1 MFDPRNLIKK
11 SLARIPKK
19 FDKNQVRLHLGC
31 GLRKYNSFLNVDLYN
46 SDYNLDLSRGK
57 LPFPD
62 NHFEFVLS
70 QHFIEHL
77 WLETELMPL
86 MKEVRRVMQPGAT
99 LILTTPDMYK
109 IASSYVNGG
118 ISHLIEARKKRF
130 SKFSLFGFPE
140 SHYLNILWHQGGEHK
155 NLFDYNLLKFICEKS
170 GFIDVI
176 EISENRIIEAYPE
189 ISPRNDTEHTIVI
202 QAQKSPQNE
211 IDV

>member
-1 MFDPRNLIKK
+1 MFNSRYLIKK

-19 FDKNQVRLHLGC
+19 FDKNHARLHLGC

-46 SDYNLDLSRGK
+46 SDFNLDLSRGK

-62 NHFEFVLS
+62 NQFEFVLS

-77 WLETELMPL
+77 WLESELMPL
-86 MKEVRRVMQPGAT
+86 MKEVHRVLQPGGI
-99 LILTTPDMYK
+99 LILSTPDMHK

-118 ISHLIEARKKRF
+118 ISSLIEARRKRF
-130 SKFSLFGFPE
+130 NKFSLLGFPE

-170 GFIDVI
+170 GFIDVF
-176 EISENRIIEAYPE
+176 ETSETRLIEAYPE
-189 ISPRNDTEHTIVI
+189 ILPRNDSEHTIVI
-202 QAQKSPQNE
+202 RAQKSPKIQ
-211 IDV
+211 IYA